1 MHLKLNHHQWI
12 EDKETKIL
20 LKDVKEQVQT
30 LLKPGQN
37 PGGSMDDNVGR
48 KLIFFFF
55 LPQAGPRM
63 THLEMKLKLGVFQV

>member
-48 KLIFFFF
+48 EL
-55 LPQAGPRM
+55 
-63 THLEMKLKLGVFQV
+63 